1 MSTRTLERLH
11 PVVLVVYVVGVLL
24 VTMLALEPVFV
35 ALSLAGALVFGG
47 LSRGWR
53 EVVRFVRWQ
62 LVLVV
67 VVAVANFVLS
77 SSGAT
82 ELFRVGTRAFYLESL
97 LFGVC
102 MGALLV
108 AIMVWFWDFSELLTS
123 EKVEAVFGNV
133 APVLAIMI
141 SMIARLI
148 PQFVRQGK
156 VIDEVQRACTAAA
169 GAGNA
174 NEADTRSA
182 NAAVEAA
189 AGNPKLGMHAR
200 FRQISVLV
208 GWSLEDSLETA
219 SAMKARGWGYTR
231 RRSTYE
237 RFSFG
242 RTDACALV
250 IVGVLVVASVAGVL
264 VVGQSFH
271 FYPTINTTL
280 SVWDVFPAVLY
291 ALPSA
296 LVMRGARL

>member
-1 MSTRTLERLH
+1 MSTRALERIH

-35 ALSLAGALVFGG
+35 VLSLAGALVFGG

-53 EVVRFVRWQ
+53 EVARFVRWQ

-77 SSGAT
+77 PSGAT

-148 PQFVRQGK
+148 PQFVRQGRA
-156 VIDEVQRACTAAA
+156 IDEVQRACTAAA
-169 GAGNA
+169 GTSASASGAG
-174 NEADTRSA
+174 ADT
-182 NAAVEAA
+182 AAEGAA
-189 AGNPKLGMHAR
+189 DNPKLGLQAR

-219 SAMKARGWGYTR
+219 NAMKARGWGYAR

-242 RTDACALV
+242 RSDAGALLV
-250 IVGVLVVASVAGVL
+250 IGALVVASVIGAI

-271 FYPTINTTL
+271 FYPTINAAL
-280 SVWDVFPAVLY
+280 SGWDVFPALLY
-291 ALPSA
+291 VLPSA
-296 LVMRGARL
+296 LVARGDRS